1 VTTGTVS
8 RTLKCSCGHIFVV
21 QSRKGLKHFGP
32 FAVALAS
39 NIIEVQDVAAAA
51 FVSHLATQCEKHQK
65 AALAIQKG
73 GTMALPVIAD
83 LVIAAYLRVPGNQ
96 RPHGDTP

>member
-1 VTTGTVS
+1 MTTGTVS

-21 QSRKGLKHFGP
+21 SSRQKLLTPWPFGLAP
-32 FAVALAS
+32 AS
-39 NIIEVQDVAAAA
+39 TILEVQDEATSAL
-51 FVSHLATQCEKHQK
+51 FRHLSLSKQQHHET
-65 AALAIQKG
+65 ALVILED
-73 GTMALPVIAD
+73 GTIVLPVIAD